1 MYFKFFIIDDKI
13 YILLLNIIC
22 WVILV
27 YIKGNLVFY
36 WVVRWLECEY
46 KSLKKNNIYNWELL
60 KGNVMILCYL

>member
-46 KSLKKNNIYNWELL
+46 KSLKKNNIYNGKLL
-60 KGNVMILCYL
+60 KGNGYDLD